1 MVTVDPERD
10 TLDVMKNYLES
21 FNQEFIG
28 YRGEFEE
35 TVKLAQQLNVAF
47 GKIPGS
53 QPGTYTMDHNASL
66 ALVDSGGNYVGFIKS
81 PQSSSNIQT
90 ILNSF

>member
-66 ALVDSGGNYVGFIKS
+66 ALVDSDGNYVGFIKS